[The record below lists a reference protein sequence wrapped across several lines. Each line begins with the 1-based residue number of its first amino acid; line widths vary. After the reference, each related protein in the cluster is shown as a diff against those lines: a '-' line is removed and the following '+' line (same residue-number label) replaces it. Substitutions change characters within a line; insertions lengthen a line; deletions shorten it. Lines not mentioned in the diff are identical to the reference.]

1 MKKKLI
7 KGVLTL
13 MAIILSYVIIDS
25 MFFPTS
31 ISYSEKYENE
41 MISFKD
47 NVVTIDYYM
56 MNLFLEEINGFIDY
70 GNNLKTIYN
79 NIITKYQKDKN
90 INMYESGKNMVIEV
104 KYKNKEAKELFG
116 DIITTD
122 KDVKVKVLFNKNWNQ
137 KNVNLE
143 SLNYKLNGE
152 LVLRNR
158 VVSVAQK
165 QVGQYGKKYWNWW
178 GLNRRMEWCC
188 VFVSYVAYESGVM
201 ETHIPRFAGVTAGMR
216 YFKSKGQFK
225 YAGKYTPKP
234 GDVVFFNFPSDHLVD
249 HVGIVVKV
257 DKNKIY
263 TVEGNAN
270 SDYVR
275 KKEYPLNSPYL
286 YAYGT
291 PDYKKIK

>member
-13 MAIILSYVIIDS
+13 AAIILSYVIIDS

-31 ISYSEKYENE
+31 ISYNDKYENE
-41 MISFKD
+41 MISYKD
-47 NVVTIDYYM
+47 NTVTIDYYM

-70 GNNLKTIYN
+70 GNNLNTIYN
-79 NIITKYQKDKN
+79 DIVNKYYKDKN
-90 INMYESGKNMVIEV
+90 INMYESGKYMIIEV

-116 DIITTD
+116 DNITTD

-137 KNVNLE
+137 KNVNLDN
-143 SLNYKLNGE
+143 LNLKLNRE
-152 LVLRNR
+152 VVLRNK
-158 VVSVAQK
+158 VVKVAQK

-201 ETHIPRFAGVTAGMR
+201 ETYIPKFAGVTAGMR

-234 GDVVFFNFPSDHLVD
+234 GDVVFFNFPSDYLVD
-249 HVGIVVKV
+249 HVGIVEKV
-257 DKNKIY
+257 ENGIVY
-263 TVEGNAN
+263 TIEGNAGT
-270 SDYVR
+270 DYVKR
-275 KKEYPLNSPYL
+275 KEYSINSPYL
-286 YAYGT
+286 YAYGA
-291 PDYKKIK
+291 PDYKNAR